1 MESSTRPIEFM
12 SNQSANK
19 KPLKIFVTGA
29 TGFVGS
35 HLCDKLR
42 SEGHEVYALV
52 RNEKKLEMLN
62 CDVHVVKGS
71 LSSKDSNKWIKDL
84 PEDLDVIYHLAG
96 IVHHF
101 ETNQFHEVNFVAT
114 KILVEDLLKKFYYS
128 EKSPKFIFL
137 SSLAAAGPASEENK
151 IINESH
157 EPSPVSAYGLS
168 KLNCEK
174 YLKENLPENW
184 QLKILRPPMVMGP
197 RDPAVLD
204 VFKMVKQGFV
214 PVVGHNGHENLYSFV
229 SVFDLI
235 DILIATLYQERTTQI
250 KIYFTSH
257 PQTVSFED
265 IVNAIQATQNKRR
278 VRFIHFP
285 FLFLKF
291 FSMVASLANKFTN
304 IEIRITPDKLKELK
318 ASRWTCDGSLVSREL
333 TYEYKNDLNEIV
345 RLTQTDYEQRGWL

>member
-1 MESSTRPIEFM
+1 M
-12 SNQSANK
+12 SNQSNNNQL
-19 KPLKIFVTGA
+19 LKIFVTGA

-42 SEGHEVYALV
+42 SQGHEVYALV

-71 LSSKDSNKWIKDL
+71 LASKNSNDWVKQL
-84 PEDLDVIYHLAG
+84 PEDLDVVYHLAG

-101 ETNQFHEVNFVAT
+101 ESEEFDRINFQAT
-114 KILVEDLLKKFYYS
+114 KILVNDLLKKFYYS
-128 EKSPKFIFL
+128 EKNPKFVFL
-137 SSLAAAGPASEENK
+137 SSLAAAGPASIENEM
-151 IINESH
+151 INETH
-157 EPSPVSAYGLS
+157 KPSPVSAYGKS
-168 KLNCEK
+168 KLDCEE
-174 YLKENLPENW
+174 YLKQTLPENW

-214 PVVGHNGHENLYSFV
+214 PVVGHNGHENRYSFV

-235 DILIATLYQERTTQI
+235 DILIATLYQDRTTQV

-291 FSMVASLANKFTN
+291 FSMVASFLSKFTTV
-304 IEIRITPDKLKELK
+304 EIRITPDKLKELK
-318 ASRWTCDGSLVSREL
+318 ASRWTCDGSLVSADLEF
-333 TYEYKNDLNEIV
+333 EYQNDLNSIV
-345 RLTQTDYEQRGWL
+345 KLTQKDYENRGWL